1 MQIQWEVFITETQ
14 SLHPILPIQS
24 CKWVRYDFQ
33 TLFFLYTLL
42 QINYGWEYQW
52 HIITILFLVFE
63 MCFQSKTNYLIQLFY
78 KVFPHN
84 DYSCFLI
91 FNSNPTHIQEVVF
104 FFLFQQ
110 QRKRVIFLFGAI
122 EFAEKVKS
130 LTLRINQWFNFVSLT
145 RINPSQHL
153 SANSKPCWTSY
164 CED

>member
-1 MQIQWEVFITETQ
+1 MGCLHTETQ

-24 CKWVRYDFQ
+24 CKWWVRYDFQ
-33 TLFFLYTLL
+33 IAFLFSFFTLYFKLIMDENTNDTLSL
-42 QINYGWEYQW
+42 FCF
-52 HIITILFLVFE
+52 LFLSCVFN
-63 MCFQSKTNYLIQLFY
+63 QKQIILYNSFY
-78 KVFPHN
+78 MVFLHN
-84 DYSCFLI
+84 DYPCFLI
-91 FNSNPTHIQEVVF
+91 FNSNPTHIQDVFF

-110 QRKRVIFLFGAI
+110 QRKRLIFLFGAI

-153 SANSKPCWTSY
+153 SANNKPCWTSY

>member
-24 CKWVRYDFQ
+24 CKWWVRYDFQ

-63 MCFQSKTNYLIQLFY
+63 LFFQSKTNYLIQFFY
-78 KVFPHN
+78 MVFPHN
-84 DYSCFLI
+84 GYPCFLI

-104 FFLFQQ
+104 FLSFFLFQQ
-110 QRKRVIFLFGAI
+110 QCKRLIFYSVQLNLL
-122 EFAEKVKS
+122 K
-130 LTLRINQWFNFVSLT
+130 R
-145 RINPSQHL
+145 
-153 SANSKPCWTSY
+153 
-164 CED
+164 